1 MVNGLKQLKNILESW
16 LLGRPTVGV
25 EREGILPLRYP
36 GTERGIA
43 KGRATKVVTG
53 SRVLFITGQKSG
65 TAGQRGKIGF
75 VSHNSIHQLVVADE
89 DSEAEARLS

>member
-1 MVNGLKQLKNILESW
+1 MVNGLKQLKNILETW
-16 LLGRPTVGV
+16 LLGRPTVRA

-36 GTERGIA
+36 GTESGIA
-43 KGRATKVVTG
+43 KVVTG

-75 VSHNSIHQLVVADE
+75 VSRNSIHQLT
-89 DSEAEARLS
+89 R